1 MNLKREE
8 GLLMVPEAL
17 ADPVAVRAEPI
28 VEAVL
33 LLIQIERERELEER
47 NAA

>member
-8 GLLMVPEAL
+8 GLLKVPEAL
-17 ADPVAVRAEPI
+17 AVPVAVRAEPI
-28 VEAVL
+28 DEAVL
-33 LLIQIERERELEER
+33 LQIQMVKERELEER

>member
-17 ADPVAVRAEPI
+17 AVPVAVRAEPI
-28 VEAVL
+28 AEAVL
-33 LLIQIERERELEER
+33 LQIQMVKEREHEER